1 MGNFPFG
8 IGAQ

>member
-8 IGAQ
+8 TTGD